1 MTITWAQ
8 NADLRDAWEHEEKDF
23 TPWLAMPEN
32 LAKLGEILGLN
43 QLELIRTEH
52 PVGRFFVDIFCT
64 DDEGEVIIENQLERT
79 DHTHLGQIITYA
91 AGVKAK
97 KIIWIAKDIQPEHAA
112 AIEFLN
118 ENTNE
123 DLNFFAVQIKV
134 ANVNEN
140 FIPDLN
146 VVVRPNNWTKESRV
160 STRAAVMSSP
170 TTQLQ
175 RFYWSSLVSYLD
187 ENDLDL
193 RRPRVQSA
201 GWVPISL
208 GRSGFKICLKV
219 NTVAQN
225 IAVELYIDHQD
236 AQLMFNKLKLDQAT
250 IEQETGLTLDWQEL
264 PNRHACRIEFVR
276 DNSSLSEQS
285 LWPEYI
291 KWHIEVSTKFY
302 QAFERRVLAL

>member
-1 MTITWAQ
+1 
-8 NADLRDAWEHEEKDF
+8 
-23 TPWLAMPEN
+23 
-32 LAKLGEILGLN
+32 
-43 QLELIRTEH
+43 
-52 PVGRFFVDIFCT
+52 
-64 DDEGEVIIENQLERT
+64 
-79 DHTHLGQIITYA
+79 
-91 AGVKAK
+91 
-97 KIIWIAKDIQPEHAA
+97 
-112 AIEFLN
+112 
-118 ENTNE
+118 
-123 DLNFFAVQIKV
+123 
-134 ANVNEN
+134 
-140 FIPDLN
+140 
-146 VVVRPNNWTKESRV
+146 
-160 STRAAVMSSP
+160 MSSP

-291 KWHIEVSTKFY
+291 KWHIEVATKFY